1 MTTLTVL
8 PVIDVE
14 HPASRIPRDVSEIV
28 HCTAVFSNV
37 KSLEKAVRNQ
47 QQNKNALDFVGRD
60 ISKDEKWFGKM
71 MWGYLRM

>member
-14 HPASRIPRDVSEIV
+14 HPASRIPRDVSEIE

-37 KSLEKAVRNQ
+37 KSLAKAVRNQ
-47 QQNKNALDFVGRD
+47 QQNKMN
-60 ISKDEKWFGKM
+60 
-71 MWGYLRM
+71 